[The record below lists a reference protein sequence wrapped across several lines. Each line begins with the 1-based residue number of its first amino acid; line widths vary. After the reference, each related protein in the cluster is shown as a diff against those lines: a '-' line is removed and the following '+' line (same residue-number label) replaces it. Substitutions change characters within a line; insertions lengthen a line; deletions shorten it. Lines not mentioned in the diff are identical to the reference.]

1 MVAESWFRSLWGKPR
16 KHGSSNPPK
25 SVIGVLAFEF
35 ASLMSKSVHLW
46 QSLSDKNITRLREEI
61 ASSPGI
67 QKLVSDD
74 EDFIANLIRSEM
86 IENVVHVAKSV
97 ARLGHRC
104 NDPSLKN
111 FGSFFESMMALG
123 LDPLGWKFTSKK
135 MESKVK
141 KMERFISMNVNLYQ
155 EMEVLG
161 DLEQTL
167 RRMKGSESSD
177 PGSLLEYQKK
187 VVWKRHEVKNLQGN
201 SLWNKNY
208 DYAVLLLARS
218 LFTIFA
224 RIKQVFGIQQVADFG
239 DPKDSN
245 SKVLTSTD
253 YIYRSQSVSALLQ
266 ASVHPAEDHH
276 QMRFSSGPLGSLM
289 AKSGPT
295 LKANLMKNFY
305 SGPLVESNTKTT
317 PVPGKDNGNVGFY
330 SGPLGKLTK
339 SGPLF
344 GVGKI
349 ARGVWQSGKGHS
361 SVVRGKKSNSKTNQL
376 TSIGP
381 LKGCMTG
388 GDVNSANL
396 ESNQNRDI
404 KHEQPNDGSLLS
416 FSSEHSLL
424 NAPPE
429 SLGYAGL
436 ALHYANVIIVIE
448 KLAASPHL
456 IGLDARDDL
465 YNMLPATV
473 RSSLRARLKPYA
485 NALSSYDPV
494 LAGEWSEA
502 ITGILE
508 WLGPL
513 AHNMIRWQSERSFE
527 QQNLVSRANVLV
539 VQTLYFANK
548 EKTEAIITELLVGL
562 NYIWR
567 FGRELNSKALVGC
580 ASSRAFDEYLDI
592 QG

>member
-245 SKVLTSTD
+245 SK
-253 YIYRSQSVSALLQ
+253 
-266 ASVHPAEDHH
+266 
-276 QMRFSSGPLGSLM
+276 
-289 AKSGPT
+289 
-295 LKANLMKNFY
+295 
-305 SGPLVESNTKTT
+305 
-317 PVPGKDNGNVGFY
+317 DNGNVGFY

-416 FSSEHSLL
+416 FSSKHSLL